1 MRFTGYKH
9 RHVML
14 LRMSK
19 HLAIAGF
26 FVAVGLV
33 AAQAGRQ
40 LEQVANA
47 APAAYDQPKLLTAD
61 AARVS
66 ASGET
71 AVPRQSDG
79 HYWADA
85 KVNGFPVRFM
95 VDTGATTVAL
105 PAELARQM
113 GVIGDT
119 VRYDQKVTTANGA
132 VEAASVYIDT
142 IDIGGLQIHGVEALI
157 VEEGLDIPLLGMS
170 YLNRL
175 SRLEVTPDKLVLHR

>member
-9 RHVML
+9 RRAML
-14 LRMSK
+14 LIMSK

-40 LEQVANA
+40 LEQAANA
-47 APAAYDQPKLLTAD
+47 APDAYSQPKLLTAD
-61 AARVS
+61 ANTRH
-66 ASGET
+66 ET

-85 KVNGFPVRFM
+85 RVNGFPVRFM

-105 PAELARQM
+105 PAELAREM
-113 GVIGDT
+113 GVSGDT

-157 VEEGLDIPLLGMS
+157 VEQGLDIPLLGMS